1 MADSP
6 KGRGLL
12 DGVMEW
18 VARGSV
24 ALSGQVAVDMAG
36 RRLRL
41 SHERVEALTRR
52 LLRNERHLELGEWVS
67 GPQAYDVRLKAAG
80 WKLRVDMAIERVEL
94 AAGRYHVT
102 LRTPGRVD
110 LEEAP
115 MASALVQG
123 MLRFGAGT
131 DALRAVL
138 DRVLPPGLR
147 WDGQRFIAAGPLP
160 KEGVV
165 AARLFE
171 TSALVVNAQ
180 HAPEG
185 LWLSAEQWPGLLDL
199 ANVVLDLEPPRTP
212 PGPPKP

>member
-1 MADSP
+1 MADAP

-12 DGVMEW
+12 DGMMDLL
-18 VARGSV
+18 ARGST
-24 ALSGQVAVDMAG
+24 ALSRHVTVDVAG

-41 SHERVEALTRR
+41 SHERAEALTRR
-52 LLRNERHLELGEWVS
+52 LLRDERRLELGDWAHL
-67 GPQAYDVRLKAAG
+67 PHAYDVRLKAAG
-80 WKLRVDMAIERVEL
+80 WKLRVEVALERVEL
-94 AAGRYHVT
+94 ASGRYHVT

-147 WDGQRFIAAGPLP
+147 WDGQRFVASGPLP

-171 TSALVVNAQ
+171 KSSLVMNAE
-180 HAPEG
+180 HAAEG

-199 ANVVLDLEPPRTP
+199 VSVVTELELPRTP
-212 PGPPKP
+212 PGTPKP